1 MIDRTVL
8 IFTRLFSRTYLIIYR
23 LSLQKHHN
31 RLIEGHRILAQDISK
46 YMIQKLESEVR
57 IILQYVD

>member
-23 LSLQKHHN
+23 LSLQKYHN
-31 RLIEGHRILAQDISK
+31 HLIEGHRIIAQDISK
-46 YMIQKLESEVR
+46 YMTQELESEVR